1 MSRVTS
7 GRGWLDV
14 SILER
19 DTLVWHRGCV
29 MDSLFQTSREPKV
42 LELEKTDDGQ
52 LRLVITLQKLGV
64 VTKLEY
70 FLDRDEALSLSR
82 VLDEEAAS

>member
-1 MSRVTS
+1 
-7 GRGWLDV
+7 
-14 SILER
+14 
-19 DTLVWHRGCV
+19 

-52 LRLVITLQKLGV
+52 LRLIITLQKLGV

-82 VLDEEAAS
+82 VLGKEATS

>member
-1 MSRVTS
+1 MSSVIP
-7 GRGWLDV
+7 GIGWLDV
-14 SILER
+14 GILER
-19 DTLVWHRGCV
+19 DTLVRQRGCV

-52 LRLVITLQKLGV
+52 LRLIITLQKLGV

-82 VLDEEAAS
+82 VLGKEATS